1 MTPPNPPL
9 DSSAF
14 HTICDYAVTHVILP
28 DDVIRIAA
36 GLRLREP
43 FLVDTSQLA
52 RSRHRGKRYLSIL
65 AALYRGGSARFN
77 ESAPKVRGRIRTYF
91 ARSRDEIESTG
102 QSNSAGEVP
111 DTPWY
116 ASINNSEFRRSDIV
130 RELMGHM
137 GFSYDYTRM
146 VSRLCLRHTA
156 ELPSA
161 YTRALAKLPKT

>member
-1 MTPPNPPL
+1 MTPQKPPL
-9 DSSAF
+9 DSAAF
-14 HTICDYAVTHVILP
+14 RAVCDYAVTHVVLP
-28 DDVIRIAA
+28 DDVVRIAA
-36 GLRLREP
+36 GLKPREP

-52 RSRHRGKRYLSIL
+52 RSFRLGKRYLSIL
-65 AALYRGGSARFN
+65 AALYRGGSARFE

-102 QSNSAGEVP
+102 QSNSAGEIP
-111 DTPWY
+111 GTPWF
-116 ASINNSEFRRSDIV
+116 ASINNSEFRRSEIV
-130 RELMGHM
+130 RELMCHM

-146 VSRLCLRHTA
+146 VSRLCLRHAA